1 MKILTKTLILM
12 FILCYSGV
20 FSRIDSTIF
29 SEDSIRYYLDNDAI
43 RVGFDKRMG
52 GAVSYFVRK
61 SNGQNLINNHDAGRQ
76 AGFETRIYP
85 DAPTTW
91 KPYPAAQYLS
101 DVYPGHGGATREWNG
116 LPQGSFFNQYLTNVE
131 NNGGMP
137 ENVLFDA
144 KTGVLYI
151 KAKLW
156 EWGFVKPENG
166 VYKKIDAGAYN
177 EYWVSLNG
185 IAADFSV
192 KQVRNIPYFVSN
204 TNIGLSLNI
213 YVCINYPFTTK
224 WQTYNATEPF
234 TNKSVQT
241 KTSFDYNSNNNFW
254 TNATE
259 NWVAMTNQN
268 DFGMGIYTKASD
280 LTFLYAEKQSGN
292 FCPPPSLTCTDENKY
307 AHGNFSFSS
316 YSFPCGEPCVTPNSS
331 TTLNFS
337 FLAGNIT
344 EIRQFA
350 YQKHTNPCHDIIALS
365 SKNNDFGI
373 NSTKKAKLLIDAN
386 NSVFNASTIYQSGKS
401 IVLKPN
407 FEVSSGA
414 VFETKISSTPCN

>member
-1 MKILTKTLILM
+1 MKTLPRTLALV
-12 FILCYSGV
+12 FVLCYSAG
-20 FSRIDSTIF
+20 FSKTDSTVF
-29 SEDSIRYYLDNDAI
+29 SEDSIRYFLDNDSI

-52 GAVSYFVRK
+52 GAVSYFARK

-91 KPYPAAQYLS
+91 KPYPTTQYLS

-137 ENVLFDA
+137 EKVLFDA

-185 IAADFSV
+185 ISADFAV

-204 TNIGLSLNI
+204 TNSGLSLNI
-213 YVCINYPFTTK
+213 YVCINYPFNTK

-241 KTSFDYNSNNNFW
+241 ETSFDYDSNNNFW

-268 DFGMGIYTKASD
+268 DFGIGIYTKASD
-280 LTFLYAEKQSGN
+280 LMFLYAEKQSGN
-292 FCPPPSLTCTDENKY
+292 FCSPPSLTCADEDKY

-337 FLAGNIT
+337 FLAGSIT

-350 YQKHTNPCHDIIALS
+350 YQKHTNPCHDIITLS

-386 NSVFNASTIYQSGKS
+386 NSVFGASTIYQSGKS
-401 IVLKPN
+401 IMLKPN
-407 FEVSSGA
+407 FKVSSGA
-414 VFETKISSTPCN
+414 VFETKISNTPCN